1 MYNQQEIKNQLLE
14 AIEREGCTSFSEAA
28 SFVAP
33 NLATLYEWEFEKDED
48 LKNAIT
54 AQKVKA
60 KAKLKKRWQNS
71 ESAPVLQL
79 AAYKLMADEDE
90 LERLSVTVNQHK
102 GEIGIKQITG
112 MTVK

>member
-14 AIEREGCTSFSEAA
+14 AIEREGCTSFGEAA
-28 SFVAP
+28 SYVAP
-33 NLATLYEWEFEKDED
+33 AVSTLYEWELEKSED
-48 LKNAIT
+48 IKNALI
-54 AQKVKA
+54 AQRTKA